1 MRTLID
7 AYESDMGTTQEALLC
22 VLVTWSIF
30 LTVVYLIVRIIAI
43 RAMPFTTMPLV
54 ILPFQLVGDL
64 FSEILLADFKLT
76 EWTFWVRSFCV

>member
-1 MRTLID
+1 MRTLIE
-7 AYESDMGTTQEALLC
+7 AFGLTQVALLC

-30 LTVVYLIVRIIAI
+30 LTGVYLIARTLAI

-64 FSEILLADFKLT
+64 FSEMVLADFKLSD
-76 EWTFWVRSFCV
+76 WAFWVGEFL